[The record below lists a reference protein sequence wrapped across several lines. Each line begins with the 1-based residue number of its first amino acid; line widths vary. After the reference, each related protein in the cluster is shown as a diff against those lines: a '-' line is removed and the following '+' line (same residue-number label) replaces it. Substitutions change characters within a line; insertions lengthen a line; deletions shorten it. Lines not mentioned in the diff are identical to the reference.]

1 MIGLLTKKLI
11 DFFRQTDIVTE
22 NHIPVLTSNVSDGRT
37 VVNTTLPAIVI
48 TVDSAPNNMVYIG
61 GLIRDN
67 INIDVVVM
75 DRLVNYTLSGETDI
89 YEWRRNL
96 AYKLRTELFTER
108 ASQFFKDI
116 LQGNNFLPMYRGM
129 NNFIK
134 IGYKEDTEEDIE
146 CWRMK
151 FECVMVDSSTIDIN
165 YIKPKSGSVQL
176 IDEQINPIT
185 PIHPIQGIEE
195 MMWKYG
201 YGQYIPDL
209 LDMIVKSGQITDQ
222 YKGNG
227 TTPIPIE
234 LARDVLFLPE
244 NFPVKEQ
251 LQYYRQSGIS
261 NMKYVPFNNNFRL
274 FRNDINLKEVDIDTS
289 LIESTSLA
297 TLFENCFNIKKIN
310 KENVIDCS
318 NKVRFENI
326 FSNCFMI
333 EEIKFINISE
343 SQAESQWSNALRA
356 TLSLEYHYLKKVTF
370 SPKLIFKYGTGFFY
384 NRQGLEIIDG
394 EIDFSYCA
402 EGTLNNFFY
411 ACNNLKEVRFT
422 KESLKYDLSIAQ
434 SPLLSDESIQSI
446 LDGLKTLSSTQ
457 TLSLN
462 SAVYA
467 KLTEEQKQSAT
478 DKGWTITG

>member
-11 DFFRQTDIVTE
+11 DFFRQTDIVIE

-37 VVNTTLPAIVI
+37 VVNTTLPAIVV

-67 INIDVVVM
+67 INIDIVVM

-89 YEWRRNL
+89 YQWRRNL

-108 ASQFFKDI
+108 ASEFFKDI

-134 IGYKEDTEEDIE
+134 QGYKEDTEEDIE

-151 FECVMVDSSTIDIN
+151 FECVMVDNSTIDIT
-165 YIKPKSGSVQL
+165 YIKAKSGSVQL
-176 IDEQINPIT
+176 IDKQINPVT
-185 PIHPIQGIEE
+185 PIHPHYGIEE

-222 YKGNG
+222 YKVEGSGN
-227 TTPIPIE
+227 IPSSISE
-234 LARDVLFLPE
+234 NVLFLPE
-244 NFPVKEQ
+244 NFPAKTSYQ
-251 LQYYRQSGIS
+251 NLYGILS
-261 NMKYVPFNNNFRL
+261 MKYVPYNDNMTSFNNGVEIRELNVDTSSWITL
-274 FRNDINLKEVDIDTS
+274 NNAFRNCYFLT
-289 LIESTSLA
+289 
-297 TLFENCFNIKKIN
+297 KIN
-310 KENVIDCS
+310 EGNIVDCS
-318 NKVRFENI
+318 GIIEGKILRYAFYGC
-326 FSNCFMI
+326 SCI
-333 EEIKFINISE
+333 EEINFINMPDFAVSVD
-343 SQAESQWSNALRA
+343 SMF
-356 TLSLEYHYLKKVTF
+356 SLAPNIIPDKLKKISF
-370 SPKLIFKYGTGFFY
+370 SPKLNALNVTLLFNGRGS
-384 NRQGLEIIDG
+384 LEEIIG
-394 EIDFSYCA
+394 ELDFSKITSA
-402 EGTLNNFFY
+402 NVQNNPFHG
-411 ACNNLKEVRFT
+411 CTSLVEIRFT
-422 KESLKYDLSIAQ
+422 KESIKYNLSFTQ
-434 SPLLSDESIQSI
+434 SSQLSDESIQSI
-446 LDGLKTLSSTQ
+446 LDGLATVSSTQ
-457 TLSLN
+457 TLALN

>member
-151 FECVMVDSSTIDIN
+151 FECVMEDNSTIDIT
-165 YIKPKSGSVQL
+165 YIKAKSGSVQL
-176 IDEQINPIT
+176 IDKQINPVT
-185 PIHPIQGIEE
+185 TIHSHYGIEE

-222 YKGNG
+222 YKEIGSGN
-227 TTPIPIE
+227 IPVSISK
-234 LARDVLFLPE
+234 DVLFLPE
-244 NFPVKEQ
+244 NFPAKA
-251 LQYYRQSGIS
+251 YYRNLYGIL
-261 NMKYVPFNNNFRL
+261 NMKYVPYNNAMNSSYNNVCVREVNVDTSSWSTFNNAFRACYFLTKINEGNIVDCSGMAKYGNFLNAFYGCSSLEEVSLINIPERPL
-274 FRNDINLKEVDIDTS
+274 DCSSIFSLAPNIIPDKMKKITFSPKVKVSRVLLGFNGRNSLQTIVGELDFSECEPKQQQNPFNGCTS
-289 LIESTSLA
+289 LIE
-297 TLFENCFNIKKIN
+297 
-310 KENVIDCS
+310 
-318 NKVRFENI
+318 
-326 FSNCFMI
+326 
-333 EEIKFINISE
+333 
-343 SQAESQWSNALRA
+343 
-356 TLSLEYHYLKKVTF
+356 
-370 SPKLIFKYGTGFFY
+370 
-384 NRQGLEIIDG
+384 
-394 EIDFSYCA
+394 
-402 EGTLNNFFY
+402 
-411 ACNNLKEVRFT
+411 VRFT
-422 KESLKYDLSIAQ
+422 PESIKQNLAFTQ
-434 SPLLSDESIQSI
+434 SSQLSDESIQSI
-446 LDGLKTLSSTQ
+446 LDGLATVSSTQ
-457 TLSLN
+457 TLALN

>member
-11 DFFRQTDIVTE
+11 DFFRQTDIVIE

-37 VVNTTLPAIVI
+37 VVNTTLPAIVV

-67 INIDVVVM
+67 INIDIVVM

-89 YEWRRNL
+89 YQWRRNL

-176 IDEQINPIT
+176 IDKQITPIT
-185 PIHPIQGIEE
+185 PIHPNYGIEE

-209 LDMIVKSGQITDQ
+209 LDMIIKSGQITDQ

-227 TTPIPIE
+227 TTPIPRE
-234 LARDVLFLPE
+234 LTKDVLFFPE
-244 NFPVKEQ
+244 NFPMKSTY
-251 LQYYRQSGIS
+251 LDLYGIFLMNHIPQNAEMDS
-261 NMKYVPFNNNFRL
+261 
-274 FRNDINLKEVDIDTS
+274 FRNNISLRYMDIDTNS
-289 LIESTSLA
+289 ANLTSGFL
-297 TLFENCFNIKKIN
+297 NCFNLRRIN
-310 KENVIDCS
+310 KDNIVDCS
-318 NKVRFENI
+318 NNTNFSNVFCNCYMLEDISLININTDKSLNWSRAFRIDTSIEYFELKNISFSPRLIGYSYQYMFYNQQYLENI
-326 FSNCFMI
+326 N
-333 EEIKFINISE
+333 
-343 SQAESQWSNALRA
+343 
-356 TLSLEYHYLKKVTF
+356 
-370 SPKLIFKYGTGFFY
+370 
-384 NRQGLEIIDG
+384 G
-394 EIDFSYCA
+394 EIDFSKVNTTT
-402 EGTLNNFFY
+402 GTNLMFY

-422 KESLKYDLSIAQ
+422 KESLKYNLQLAQ
-434 SPLLSDESIQSI
+434 SDSLSLESLQSI
-446 LDGLKTLSSTQ
+446 IDGLGNVTTTR

-462 SAVYA
+462 STAYN

>member
-11 DFFRQTDIVTE
+11 YFFRQTDIVIE

-37 VVNTTLPAIVI
+37 VVNTTLPAIVV

-67 INIDVVVM
+67 INIDIVVM

-89 YEWRRNL
+89 YQWRRNL

-108 ASQFFKDI
+108 ASEFFKDI

-134 IGYKEDTEEDIE
+134 QGYKEDTEEDIE

-151 FECVMVDSSTIDIN
+151 FECVMVDNSTIDIT
-165 YIKPKSGSVQL
+165 YIKAKSGSVQL
-176 IDEQINPIT
+176 IDKQINPVT
-185 PIHPIQGIEE
+185 PIHPHYGIEE

-209 LDMIVKSGQITDQ
+209 LDMIVQSGQITDQ
-222 YKGNG
+222 YKDNG
-227 TTPIPIE
+227 TTPIPRE
-234 LARDVLFLPE
+234 LTKDVLFLPE
-244 NFPVKEQ
+244 NFPMKTTY
-251 LQYYRQSGIS
+251 LNLYGILLMNHIPQNEEMDS
-261 NMKYVPFNNNFRL
+261 
-274 FRNDINLKEVDIDTS
+274 FRNNISLRYIDIDTS
-289 LIESTSLA
+289 SCNLTSGFL
-297 TLFENCFNIKKIN
+297 NCFNLRRIN
-310 KENVIDCS
+310 KDNIVDCS
-318 NKVRFENI
+318 NNTIFTNV
-326 FSNCFMI
+326 FSNCYML
-333 EEIKFINISE
+333 EDVSFININVDKSLI
-343 SQAESQWSNALRA
+343 WTRA
-356 TLSLEYHYLKKVTF
+356 FRIDVSIEFFNLKNISF
-370 SPKLIFKYGTGFFY
+370 SPKLIGTSFQYMFY
-384 NRQGLEIIDG
+384 NQQYLENIDG
-394 EIDFSYCA
+394 EIDFTRISTTT
-402 EGTLNNFFY
+402 GTNLMFY

-422 KESLKYDLSIAQ
+422 KESLKYNLQMAQ
-434 SPLLSDESIQSI
+434 SKSLSLESLQSI
-446 LDGLKTLSSTQ
+446 IDGLGNVTTTR

-462 SAVYA
+462 ATAYN

>member
-11 DFFRQTDIVTE
+11 DFFRQTDIVIE

-37 VVNTTLPAIVI
+37 VVNTTLPAIVV

-67 INIDVVVM
+67 INIDIVVM

-89 YEWRRNL
+89 YQWRRNL

-108 ASQFFKDI
+108 ASEFFKDI

-134 IGYKEDTEEDIE
+134 QGYKEDTEEDIE

-151 FECVMVDSSTIDIN
+151 FECVMVDNSTIDIT
-165 YIKPKSGSVQL
+165 YIKAKSGSVQL
-176 IDEQINPIT
+176 IDKQINPVT
-185 PIHPIQGIEE
+185 PIHPHYGIEE

-222 YKGNG
+222 YKDNG
-227 TTPIPIE
+227 TTPIPRE
-234 LARDVLFLPE
+234 LTKDVLFFPE
-244 NFPVKEQ
+244 NFPMKTTY
-251 LQYYRQSGIS
+251 LDLYGILLMNHIPQNEEMDS
-261 NMKYVPFNNNFRL
+261 
-274 FRNDINLKEVDIDTS
+274 FRNNISLRYMDIDTS
-289 LIESTSLA
+289 SCNLTSGFL
-297 TLFENCFNIKKIN
+297 NCFNLRRIN
-310 KENVIDCS
+310 KDNTVDCS
-318 NKVRFENI
+318 NNTN
-326 FSNCFMI
+326 FSNVFCNCYML
-333 EEIKFINISE
+333 EDVSLININVDKSLT
-343 SQAESQWSNALRA
+343 WSRA
-356 TLSLEYHYLKKVTF
+356 FRIDTSIEYFNLKNISF
-370 SPKLIFKYGTGFFY
+370 SPKLIGYSFQYMFY
-384 NRQGLEIIDG
+384 NQQYLENING
-394 EIDFSYCA
+394 EIDFTKINSNT
-402 EGTLNNFFY
+402 GSNLMFY

-422 KESLKYDLSIAQ
+422 KESLKYDLQMAQ
-434 SPLLSDESIQSI
+434 SKSLSLESLQSI
-446 LDGLKTLSSTQ
+446 IDGLGNVTTTR

-462 SAVYA
+462 STAYN

>member
-151 FECVMVDSSTIDIN
+151 FECVMVDNSTIDIN

-222 YKGNG
+222 YKEEGSGN
-227 TTPIPIE
+227 IPSSISE
-234 LARDVLFLPE
+234 NVLFFPE
-244 NFPVKEQ
+244 NFPEKTSYQ
-251 LQYYRQSGIS
+251 NLYGILSMKYIPYNDNIS
-261 NMKYVPFNNNFRL
+261 NLNNNVGVREVNVDTSKWMTFNQV
-274 FRNDINLKEVDIDTS
+274 FRNCYFLT
-289 LIESTSLA
+289 
-297 TLFENCFNIKKIN
+297 KIN
-310 KENVIDCS
+310 EGNIVDCSSLTQTGNLSNAFYGCSCLEEVNIINIPERAIDCS
-318 NKVRFENI
+318 SLFSLAPNI
-326 FSNCFMI
+326 I
-333 EEIKFINISE
+333 PDKI
-343 SQAESQWSNALRA
+343 
-356 TLSLEYHYLKKVTF
+356 KKVTF
-370 SPKLIFKYGTGFFY
+370 SPKLKVTRITLGFNGRY
-384 NRQGLEIIDG
+384 SLQIIGG
-394 EIDFSYCA
+394 ELDFSEC
-402 EGTLNNFFY
+402 ESNQQNNPFNG
-411 ACNNLKEVRFT
+411 CTSLEEVRFT
-422 KESLKYDLSIAQ
+422 KESIKYNLSFTQ
-434 SPLLSDESIQSI
+434 SSQLSDESIQSI
-446 LDGLKTLSSTQ
+446 LDGLATVSSTQ

>member
-11 DFFRQTDIVTE
+11 DFFRQTDIVIE

-37 VVNTTLPAIVI
+37 VVNTTLPAIVV

-67 INIDVVVM
+67 INIDIVVM

-89 YEWRRNL
+89 YQWRRNL

-108 ASQFFKDI
+108 ASEFFKDI

-134 IGYKEDTEEDIE
+134 QGYKEDTEEDIE

-151 FECVMVDSSTIDIN
+151 FECVMVDNSTIDIT
-165 YIKPKSGSVQL
+165 YIKAKSGSVQL
-176 IDEQINPIT
+176 IDKQINPVT
-185 PIHPIQGIEE
+185 PIHPHYGIEE

-222 YKGNG
+222 YKVEGSGN
-227 TTPIPIE
+227 IPSSISE
-234 LARDVLFLPE
+234 NVLFLPE
-244 NFPVKEQ
+244 NFPAKTSYQ
-251 LQYYRQSGIS
+251 NLYGILS
-261 NMKYVPFNNNFRL
+261 MKYVPYNDNMTIFNNDVGIRELNVDTSSWTNL
-274 FRNDINLKEVDIDTS
+274 NNAFRNCYFLT
-289 LIESTSLA
+289 
-297 TLFENCFNIKKIN
+297 KIN
-310 KENVIDCS
+310 EGNIVDCS
-318 NKVRFENI
+318 GIIEGKILRYAFYGC
-326 FSNCFMI
+326 SCI
-333 EEIKFINISE
+333 EEINFINMPDFAVSVD
-343 SQAESQWSNALRA
+343 NMF
-356 TLSLEYHYLKKVTF
+356 SLAPNIIPDKLKKISF
-370 SPKLIFKYGTGFFY
+370 SPKLNALNVTLLFNGRGS
-384 NRQGLEIIDG
+384 LEEIIG
-394 EIDFSYCA
+394 ELDFSKITSA
-402 EGTLNNFFY
+402 NVQNNPFHG
-411 ACNNLKEVRFT
+411 CTSLVEIRFT
-422 KESLKYDLSIAQ
+422 KESIKYNLSFTQ
-434 SPLLSDESIQSI
+434 SSQLSDESIQSI
-446 LDGLKTLSSTQ
+446 LDGLATVSSTQ
-457 TLSLN
+457 TLALN

>member
-11 DFFRQTDIVTE
+11 DFFRQTDIVIE

-37 VVNTTLPAIVI
+37 VVNTTLPAIVV

-67 INIDVVVM
+67 INIDIVVM

-108 ASQFFKDI
+108 ASEFFKDI

-134 IGYKEDTEEDIE
+134 QGYKEDTEEDIE

-151 FECVMVDSSTIDIN
+151 SECVMVDNSTIDIT
-165 YIKPKSGSVQL
+165 YIKAKSGSVQL
-176 IDEQINPIT
+176 IDKQINPVT
-185 PIHPIQGIEE
+185 PIHPHYGIEE

-209 LDMIVKSGQITDQ
+209 LDMIVTSGQITDQ
-222 YKGNG
+222 YKDNG
-227 TTPIPIE
+227 TTPIPKLLSE
-234 LARDVLFLPE
+234 DVLFLPE
-244 NFPVKEQ
+244 NFPMKTI
-251 LQYYRQSGIS
+251 YYNTYGILLM
-261 NMKYVPFNNNFRL
+261 NHIPQNEGMVLFKNNISLRY
-274 FRNDINLKEVDIDTS
+274 INIDTS
-289 LIESTSLA
+289 SFNLGSLF
-297 TLFENCFNIKKIN
+297 LNCFNLRRIN
-310 KENVIDCS
+310 KDNVVDCS
-318 NKVRFENI
+318 NSTTFSNI
-326 FSNCFMI
+326 FSNCYMLGDVS
-333 EEIKFINISE
+333 FINIDE
-343 SQAESQWSNALRA
+343 DKSQSWTRA
-356 TLSLEYHYLKKVTF
+356 FRIDTSIEYFNLKNISF
-370 SPKLIFKYGTGFFY
+370 SPKLIGTSFQHMFY
-384 NRQGLEIIDG
+384 NQQFLENING
-394 EIDFSYCA
+394 EIDFTKISA
-402 EGTLNNFFY
+402 TTGTELMFY

-422 KESLKYDLSIAQ
+422 KESLKYKLQMAQ
-434 SPLLSDESIQSI
+434 SGSLSLESLQSI
-446 LDGLKTLSSTQ
+446 IDGLGNVTTTS

-462 SAVYA
+462 STAYN

>member
-222 YKGNG
+222 YKDNG
-227 TTPIPIE
+227 TTPIPKE
-234 LARDVLFLPE
+234 LTKDVLFFPE
-244 NFPVKEQ
+244 NFPMKTTY
-251 LQYYRQSGIS
+251 LDLYGILLMNHIPQNAEMDS
-261 NMKYVPFNNNFRL
+261 
-274 FRNDINLKEVDIDTS
+274 FRNNISLRYMDIDTNS
-289 LIESTSLA
+289 ANLTSGFL
-297 TLFENCFNIKKIN
+297 NCFNLRRIN
-310 KENVIDCS
+310 KDNIVDCS
-318 NKVRFENI
+318 NNTNFSNVFCNCYMLEDISLININTDKSLNWSRAFRIDTSIEYFELKNISFSPRLIGYSYQYMFYNQQYLENI
-326 FSNCFMI
+326 N
-333 EEIKFINISE
+333 
-343 SQAESQWSNALRA
+343 
-356 TLSLEYHYLKKVTF
+356 
-370 SPKLIFKYGTGFFY
+370 
-384 NRQGLEIIDG
+384 G
-394 EIDFSYCA
+394 EIDFSKVNTTT
-402 EGTLNNFFY
+402 GTNLMFY

-422 KESLKYDLSIAQ
+422 KESLKYNLQLAQ
-434 SPLLSDESIQSI
+434 SDSLSLESLQSI
-446 LDGLKTLSSTQ
+446 IDGLGNVTTTR

-462 SAVYA
+462 STAYN

>member
-11 DFFRQTDIVTE
+11 DFFRQTDIVIE

-37 VVNTTLPAIVI
+37 VVNTTLPAIVV

-67 INIDVVVM
+67 INIDIVVM

-108 ASQFFKDI
+108 ASEFFKDI

-134 IGYKEDTEEDIE
+134 QGYKEDTEEDIE

-151 FECVMVDSSTIDIN
+151 FECVMVDNSTIDIT
-165 YIKPKSGSVQL
+165 YIKAKSGSVQL
-176 IDEQINPIT
+176 IDKQINPVT
-185 PIHPIQGIEE
+185 PIHPHYGIEE

-209 LDMIVKSGQITDQ
+209 LDMIVTSGQITDQ
-222 YKGNG
+222 YKDNG
-227 TTPIPIE
+227 TTPIPTLLSE
-234 LARDVLFLPE
+234 DVLFLPE
-244 NFPVKEQ
+244 NFPMKTI
-251 LQYYRQSGIS
+251 YYNTYGILLM
-261 NMKYVPFNNNFRL
+261 NHTTQNEGMVLFKNNISLRY
-274 FRNDINLKEVDIDTS
+274 INIDTS
-289 LIESTSLA
+289 SFNLGSLF
-297 TLFENCFNIKKIN
+297 LNCFNLRRIN
-310 KENVIDCS
+310 KDNVVDCS
-318 NKVRFENI
+318 NSTTFSNI
-326 FSNCFMI
+326 FSNCYML
-333 EEIKFINISE
+333 EDVSFINIDE
-343 SQAESQWSNALRA
+343 DKSQSWTRA
-356 TLSLEYHYLKKVTF
+356 FRIDTSVEYFNLKNISF
-370 SPKLIFKYGTGFFY
+370 SPKLIGTSFQYMFY
-384 NRQGLEIIDG
+384 NQQFLENITG
-394 EIDFSYCA
+394 EIDFTKISSA
-402 EGTLNNFFY
+402 TNIALMFY

-422 KESLKYDLSIAQ
+422 KESLKYNLQMAQ
-434 SPLLSDESIQSI
+434 SGSLSLESLQSI
-446 LDGLKTLSSTQ
+446 IDGLGNVTTTS

-462 SAVYA
+462 STAYN

>member
-11 DFFRQTDIVTE
+11 DFFRQTDIVIE

-37 VVNTTLPAIVI
+37 VVNTTLPAIVV

-67 INIDVVVM
+67 INIDIVVM

-89 YEWRRNL
+89 YQWRRNL

-108 ASQFFKDI
+108 ASEFFKDI

-134 IGYKEDTEEDIE
+134 QGYKEDTEEDIE

-151 FECVMVDSSTIDIN
+151 FECVMVDNSTIDIT
-165 YIKPKSGSVQL
+165 YIKAKSGSVQL
-176 IDEQINPIT
+176 IDKQINPVT
-185 PIHPIQGIEE
+185 PIHPHYGIEE

-209 LDMIVKSGQITDQ
+209 LDMIIQSGEITNQ
-222 YKGNG
+222 YMEEGSGN
-227 TTPIPIE
+227 IPSSISE
-234 LARDVLFLPE
+234 KVLFLPE
-244 NFPVKEQ
+244 NFPTKTSYQNLYGILSMKHVPYNDNMTIFNNDVEIRELNVDTSSWRNLNNAFRNCYFLTKINEGNIVDC
-251 LQYYRQSGIS
+251 SGI
-261 NMKYVPFNNNFRL
+261 
-274 FRNDINLKEVDIDTS
+274 
-289 LIESTSLA
+289 IEG
-297 TLFENCFNIKKIN
+297 NILRYAFYG
-310 KENVIDCS
+310 CS
-318 NKVRFENI
+318 
-326 FSNCFMI
+326 CI
-333 EEIKFINISE
+333 EEINFINMPDFAVSVDSMISL
-343 SQAESQWSNALRA
+343 APNIIPDK
-356 TLSLEYHYLKKVTF
+356 LKKISF
-370 SPKLIFKYGTGFFY
+370 SPKLNALNVTLLFNGRGS
-384 NRQGLEIIDG
+384 LEEIIG
-394 EIDFSYCA
+394 ELDLSKITSA
-402 EGTLNNFFY
+402 NVQNNPFNG
-411 ACNNLKEVRFT
+411 CTSLVEVRFT
-422 KESLKYDLSIAQ
+422 KESIKYNLSFTQ
-434 SPLLSDESIQSI
+434 SSQLSDESIQSI
-446 LDGLKTLSSTQ
+446 LDGLANVSTTR

>member
-11 DFFRQTDIVTE
+11 DFFRQTDIVIE

-37 VVNTTLPAIVI
+37 VVNTTLPAIVV

-67 INIDVVVM
+67 INIDIVVM

-89 YEWRRNL
+89 YQWRRNL

-108 ASQFFKDI
+108 ASEFFKDI

-222 YKGNG
+222 YKVEGSGN
-227 TTPIPIE
+227 IPSSISE
-234 LARDVLFLPE
+234 NVLFLPE
-244 NFPVKEQ
+244 NFPAKTSYQ
-251 LQYYRQSGIS
+251 NLYGILS
-261 NMKYVPFNNNFRL
+261 MKYVPYNANMTIFYNDVEIRELNVDTSSWRTLNNT
-274 FRNDINLKEVDIDTS
+274 FRNCYFLTKINEGNIVDCRSINGRMSNAFYGCSNIKEVT
-289 LIESTSLA
+289 
-297 TLFENCFNIKKIN
+297 
-310 KENVIDCS
+310 
-318 NKVRFENI
+318 
-326 FSNCFMI
+326 
-333 EEIKFINISE
+333 FINIPDFDIPVPVDSIF
-343 SQAESQWSNALRA
+343 
-356 TLSLEYHYLKKVTF
+356 SLAPNIIPDKIEKVTF
-370 SPKLIFKYGTGFFY
+370 SPKIKTNNARLMFNGRNSLKYIIGELDFLAITNTDGINSAFNGCTSLI
-384 NRQGLEIIDG
+384 
-394 EIDFSYCA
+394 
-402 EGTLNNFFY
+402 
-411 ACNNLKEVRFT
+411 EVRFT
-422 KESLKYDLSIAQ
+422 PESIKQNLSFTQ
-434 SPLLSDESIQSI
+434 SSQLSDESIQSI
-446 LDGLKTLSSTQ
+446 LDGLANVSTTR

>member
-11 DFFRQTDIVTE
+11 DFFRQTDIVIE

-151 FECVMVDSSTIDIN
+151 FECVMVDNSTIDIT
-165 YIKPKSGSVQL
+165 YIKAKSGSVQL

-222 YKGNG
+222 YKNNG
-227 TTPIPIE
+227 TTPIPRE
-234 LARDVLFLPE
+234 LTKDVLFFPE
-244 NFPVKEQ
+244 NFPMKSTY
-251 LQYYRQSGIS
+251 LDLYGIFLMNHIPQNEEMDS
-261 NMKYVPFNNNFRL
+261 FRNNISLRYINIDTSSFNLNSL
-274 FRNDINLKEVDIDTS
+274 FRN
-289 LIESTSLA
+289 
-297 TLFENCFNIKKIN
+297 CFNLRRIN
-310 KENVIDCS
+310 KDNVVDCS
-318 NKVRFENI
+318 NSTTFLNI
-326 FSNCFMI
+326 FSNCYML
-333 EEIKFINISE
+333 EDVSFININVDKSL
-343 SQAESQWSNALRA
+343 SWTRA
-356 TLSLEYHYLKKVTF
+356 FRIDVSIEFFNLKNISF
-370 SPKLIFKYGTGFFY
+370 SPKLIGTSFQSMFY
-384 NRQGLEIIDG
+384 NQQSLENIDG
-394 EIDFSYCA
+394 EIDFTKISA
-402 EGTLNNFFY
+402 TGTDLMFY

-422 KESLKYDLSIAQ
+422 KESLKYNLQMAQ
-434 SPLLSDESIQSI
+434 SKSLSLESLQSI
-446 LDGLKTLSSTQ
+446 IDGLGNVTTTR

-462 SAVYA
+462 ATAYN

>member
-11 DFFRQTDIVTE
+11 DFFRQTDIVIE

-37 VVNTTLPAIVI
+37 VVNTTLPAIVV

-67 INIDVVVM
+67 INIDIVVM

-89 YEWRRNL
+89 YQWRRNL

-108 ASQFFKDI
+108 ASEFFKDI

-134 IGYKEDTEEDIE
+134 QGYKEDTEEDIE

-151 FECVMVDSSTIDIN
+151 FECVMVDNSTIDIT
-165 YIKPKSGSVQL
+165 YIKAKSGSVQL
-176 IDEQINPIT
+176 IDKQINPVT
-185 PIHPIQGIEE
+185 PIHPHYGIEE

-209 LDMIVKSGQITDQ
+209 LDMIVTSGQITDQ
-222 YKGNG
+222 YKEEGSG
-227 TTPIPIE
+227 DIPSSISE
-234 LARDVLFLPE
+234 NVLFLPE
-244 NFPVKEQ
+244 NFPTMTS
-251 LQYYRQSGIS
+251 YRNLYGILS
-261 NMKYVPFNNNFRL
+261 MKYVPYNEKMRIFNNNVCVREINVNTSSWGSL
-274 FRNDINLKEVDIDTS
+274 NLGFRNCYFLTKINEGNIVDCSGITVNGNISTTFYGCPSLEEVS
-289 LIESTSLA
+289 LINIPERAINCNSSFSLA
-297 TLFENCFNIKKIN
+297 PNIISDKMKKI
-310 KENVIDCS
+310 
-318 NKVRFENI
+318 
-326 FSNCFMI
+326 
-333 EEIKFINISE
+333 
-343 SQAESQWSNALRA
+343 
-356 TLSLEYHYLKKVTF
+356 TF
-370 SPKLIFKYGTGFFY
+370 SPKLKVARITSGFNGRY
-384 NRQGLEIIDG
+384 SLQTIVG
-394 EIDFSYCA
+394 ELDFSEC
-402 EGTLNNFFY
+402 EPNQQQNPFNGCTSLI
-411 ACNNLKEVRFT
+411 EVRFT
-422 KESLKYDLSIAQ
+422 PESIKQNLSFTQ
-434 SPLLSDESIQSI
+434 SSQLSDESIQSI
-446 LDGLKTLSSTQ
+446 LDGLANVSTTR

>member
-11 DFFRQTDIVTE
+11 DFFRQTDIVIE

-37 VVNTTLPAIVI
+37 VVNTTLPAIVV

-67 INIDVVVM
+67 INIDIVVM

-108 ASQFFKDI
+108 ASEFFKDI

-134 IGYKEDTEEDIE
+134 QGYKEDTEEDIE

-151 FECVMVDSSTIDIN
+151 FECVMVDNSTIDIT
-165 YIKPKSGSVQL
+165 YIKAKSGSVQL
-176 IDEQINPIT
+176 IDKQINPVT
-185 PIHPIQGIEE
+185 PIHPHYGIEE

-209 LDMIVKSGQITDQ
+209 LDMIVTSGQITDQ
-222 YKGNG
+222 YKDNG
-227 TTPIPIE
+227 TTPIPKLLSE
-234 LARDVLFLPE
+234 DVLFLPE
-244 NFPVKEQ
+244 NFPMKTI
-251 LQYYRQSGIS
+251 YYNTYGILLM
-261 NMKYVPFNNNFRL
+261 NHTPQNKGMVLFKNNISLRY
-274 FRNDINLKEVDIDTS
+274 INIDTS
-289 LIESTSLA
+289 SFNLGSLF
-297 TLFENCFNIKKIN
+297 LNCFNLRRIN
-310 KENVIDCS
+310 KDNVVDCS
-318 NKVRFENI
+318 NSTTFSNI
-326 FSNCFMI
+326 FSNCYML
-333 EEIKFINISE
+333 KDVSFINIDE
-343 SQAESQWSNALRA
+343 DKSQSWTRA
-356 TLSLEYHYLKKVTF
+356 FRIDTSVEYFNLKNISF
-370 SPKLIFKYGTGFFY
+370 SPKLIGTSFQHMFH
-384 NRQGLEIIDG
+384 NQQFLENITG
-394 EIDFSYCA
+394 EIDFTKISSA
-402 EGTLNNFFY
+402 TNIDLMFY

-422 KESLKYDLSIAQ
+422 KESLKYNLQMAQ
-434 SPLLSDESIQSI
+434 SGSLSLESLQSI
-446 LDGLKTLSSTQ
+446 IDGLGNVTTTS

-462 SAVYA
+462 SKAYN

>member
-11 DFFRQTDIVTE
+11 DFFRQTDIVIE

-37 VVNTTLPAIVI
+37 VVNTTLPAIVV

-67 INIDVVVM
+67 INIDIVVM

-108 ASQFFKDI
+108 ASEFFKDI

-134 IGYKEDTEEDIE
+134 QGYKEDTEEDIE

-151 FECVMVDSSTIDIN
+151 FECVMVDNSTIDIN
-165 YIKPKSGSVQL
+165 YIKAKSGSVQL
-176 IDEQINPIT
+176 IDKQINPVT
-185 PIHPIQGIEE
+185 PIHPHYGIEE

-209 LDMIVKSGQITDQ
+209 LDMIVTSGQITDQ
-222 YKGNG
+222 YKEEGSGN
-227 TTPIPIE
+227 IPSSMT
-234 LARDVLFLPE
+234 DKVLFLPE
-244 NFPVKEQ
+244 NFPEKTSYQ
-251 LQYYRQSGIS
+251 NLYGIL
-261 NMKYVPFNNNFRL
+261 NMKYVPYNNNMKLFNNNVELREINVDTSSWGTL
-274 FRNDINLKEVDIDTS
+274 NQGFRNCYFLTKINEGNIVDCSGMGPNGIISNTFYGCSSLEEVNLINIPDRAIDCSS
-289 LIESTSLA
+289 LFSLA
-297 TLFENCFNIKKIN
+297 PNIIPDKIKKI
-310 KENVIDCS
+310 
-318 NKVRFENI
+318 
-326 FSNCFMI
+326 
-333 EEIKFINISE
+333 
-343 SQAESQWSNALRA
+343 
-356 TLSLEYHYLKKVTF
+356 TF
-370 SPKLIFKYGTGFFY
+370 SPKLKVTRITLGFNGRY
-384 NRQGLEIIDG
+384 SLQTIVG
-394 EIDFSYCA
+394 ELDFSEC
-402 EGTLNNFFY
+402 ESNQQQNPFNGCTSLI
-411 ACNNLKEVRFT
+411 EVRFT
-422 KESLKYDLSIAQ
+422 PESIKQNISFTQ
-434 SPLLSDESIQSI
+434 SSQLSDESIQSI
-446 LDGLKTLSSTQ
+446 LDGLATVSTTR

>member
-11 DFFRQTDIVTE
+11 DFFRQTDIVIE

-37 VVNTTLPAIVI
+37 VVNTTLPAIVV

-67 INIDVVVM
+67 INIDIVVM

-108 ASQFFKDI
+108 ASEFFKDI

-134 IGYKEDTEEDIE
+134 QGYKEDTEEDIE

-151 FECVMVDSSTIDIN
+151 FECVMVDNSTIDIT
-165 YIKPKSGSVQL
+165 YIKAKSGSVQL
-176 IDEQINPIT
+176 IDKQINPVT
-185 PIHPIQGIEE
+185 PIHPHYGIEE

-209 LDMIVKSGQITDQ
+209 LDMIVTSGQITDQ
-222 YKGNG
+222 YKEKGSGN
-227 TTPIPIE
+227 IPTSMT
-234 LARDVLFLPE
+234 DKVLFFPE
-244 NFPVKEQ
+244 NFPTKTSY
-251 LQYYRQSGIS
+251 QYLYGILS
-261 NMKYVPFNNNFRL
+261 MKYVPYNNAMNLFNNNVELREINVDTSSWGSL
-274 FRNDINLKEVDIDTS
+274 NQGFRNCYFLTKINEGNIVDCSGITVNGNISNTFYGCSSLEEVSLINIPERAIDCSSLFSLAPNIIPDKMKKITFSPKVKVTRITLGFKGRYSLQTIVGELDFSECEPNQQQNPFNGCTS
-289 LIESTSLA
+289 LIE
-297 TLFENCFNIKKIN
+297 
-310 KENVIDCS
+310 
-318 NKVRFENI
+318 
-326 FSNCFMI
+326 
-333 EEIKFINISE
+333 
-343 SQAESQWSNALRA
+343 
-356 TLSLEYHYLKKVTF
+356 
-370 SPKLIFKYGTGFFY
+370 
-384 NRQGLEIIDG
+384 
-394 EIDFSYCA
+394 
-402 EGTLNNFFY
+402 
-411 ACNNLKEVRFT
+411 VRFT
-422 KESLKYDLSIAQ
+422 PESIKQNLSFTQ
-434 SPLLSDESIQSI
+434 SSQLSDESIQSI
-446 LDGLKTLSSTQ
+446 LDGLANVSTIR

-462 SAVYA
+462 SEVYA

>member
-11 DFFRQTDIVTE
+11 YFFKQTDIVIE

-37 VVNTTLPAIVI
+37 VVNTTLPAIVV

-67 INIDVVVM
+67 INIDIVVM

-108 ASQFFKDI
+108 ASEFFKDI

-134 IGYKEDTEEDIE
+134 QGYKEDTEEDIE

-151 FECVMVDSSTIDIN
+151 FECVMVDNSTIDIT
-165 YIKPKSGSVQL
+165 YIKAKSGSVQL
-176 IDEQINPIT
+176 IDKQINPVT
-185 PIHPIQGIEE
+185 PIHPHYGIEE

-209 LDMIVKSGQITDQ
+209 LDMIVTSGQITDQ
-222 YKGNG
+222 YKDNG
-227 TTPIPIE
+227 TTPIPRE
-234 LARDVLFLPE
+234 LTKDVLFLPE
-244 NFPVKEQ
+244 NFPMKTI
-251 LQYYRQSGIS
+251 YYNTYGILLM
-261 NMKYVPFNNNFRL
+261 NHITQNERMVL
-274 FRNDINLKEVDIDTS
+274 FRNNISLRYINIDTS
-289 LIESTSLA
+289 SFNLDSL
-297 TLFENCFNIKKIN
+297 FRNCFNLRRIN
-310 KENVIDCS
+310 KDNVVDCS
-318 NKVRFENI
+318 NSTTFLNI
-326 FSNCFMI
+326 FRNCFML
-333 EEIKFINISE
+333 EDVSFINIDEDKSRWDFAFRLDI
-343 SQAESQWSNALRA
+343 SV
-356 TLSLEYHYLKKVTF
+356 EYFNLKNISF
-370 SPKLIFKYGTGFFY
+370 SPKLIGISFRYMFY
-384 NRQGLEIIDG
+384 DQQYLENING
-394 EIDFSYCA
+394 EIDFTKISA
-402 EGTLNNFFY
+402 TGTDLMFY
-411 ACNNLKEVRFT
+411 SCNNLKEVRFT
-422 KESLKYDLSIAQ
+422 KESLKYDLQMAQ
-434 SPLLSDESIQSI
+434 SKSLSLESLQSI
-446 LDGLKTLSSTQ
+446 IDGLGNVTTTR

-462 SAVYA
+462 SIAYN

>member
-209 LDMIVKSGQITDQ
+209 LDMIIKSGQITDQ

-227 TTPIPIE
+227 TTPIPRE
-234 LARDVLFLPE
+234 LTKDVLFFPE
-244 NFPVKEQ
+244 NFPMKSTY
-251 LQYYRQSGIS
+251 LDLYGIFLMNHIPQNAEMDS
-261 NMKYVPFNNNFRL
+261 
-274 FRNDINLKEVDIDTS
+274 FRNNISLRYMDIDTNS
-289 LIESTSLA
+289 ANLTSGFL
-297 TLFENCFNIKKIN
+297 NCFNLRRIN
-310 KENVIDCS
+310 KDNIVDCS
-318 NKVRFENI
+318 NNTNFSNVFCNCYMLEDISLININTDKSLNWSRAFRIDTSIEYFELKNISFSPRLIGYSYQYMFYNQQYLENI
-326 FSNCFMI
+326 N
-333 EEIKFINISE
+333 
-343 SQAESQWSNALRA
+343 
-356 TLSLEYHYLKKVTF
+356 
-370 SPKLIFKYGTGFFY
+370 
-384 NRQGLEIIDG
+384 G
-394 EIDFSYCA
+394 EIDFSKVNTTT
-402 EGTLNNFFY
+402 GTNLMFY

-422 KESLKYDLSIAQ
+422 KESLKYNLQLAQ
-434 SPLLSDESIQSI
+434 SDSLSLESLQSI
-446 LDGLKTLSSTQ
+446 IDGLGNVTTTR

-462 SAVYA
+462 STAYN

>member
-1 MIGLLTKKLI
+1 MIGLLTKKII
-11 DFFRQTDIVTE
+11 DFFRQTDIVIE

-37 VVNTTLPAIVI
+37 VVNTTLPAIVV

-67 INIDVVVM
+67 INIDIVVM

-108 ASQFFKDI
+108 ASEFFKDI

-209 LDMIVKSGQITDQ
+209 LDMIVTSGQITDQ
-222 YKGNG
+222 YKEEGSGN
-227 TTPIPIE
+227 IPSSISE
-234 LARDVLFLPE
+234 NVLFLPE
-244 NFPVKEQ
+244 NFPEKTSYQ
-251 LQYYRQSGIS
+251 NLYGILS
-261 NMKYVPFNNNFRL
+261 MKYVPYNDNMTIFSNNAEIRELNVDTSAWRTFNRAFRYNNFL
-274 FRNDINLKEVDIDTS
+274 YKINEGNIIDCSGLTQSGNFSNSFYGCSCIEELNFINLPDYAIVADSMFSLAPNIIPDKLKTVSFSPKFKFSNATLLFNGRISLEEVIGELDFSGITAVNVQS
-289 LIESTSLA
+289 NPFNGCTSLA
-297 TLFENCFNIKKIN
+297 
-310 KENVIDCS
+310 
-318 NKVRFENI
+318 
-326 FSNCFMI
+326 
-333 EEIKFINISE
+333 EI
-343 SQAESQWSNALRA
+343 
-356 TLSLEYHYLKKVTF
+356 
-370 SPKLIFKYGTGFFY
+370 
-384 NRQGLEIIDG
+384 
-394 EIDFSYCA
+394 
-402 EGTLNNFFY
+402 
-411 ACNNLKEVRFT
+411 RFT
-422 KESLKYDLSIAQ
+422 KESIKYNLSFTQ
-434 SPLLSDESIQSI
+434 SSQLSDESIQSI
-446 LDGLKTLSSTQ
+446 LDGLATVSSTQ
-457 TLSLN
+457 TLAFN

>member
-11 DFFRQTDIVTE
+11 DFFRQTDIVIE

-37 VVNTTLPAIVI
+37 VVNTTLPAIVV

-67 INIDVVVM
+67 INIDIVVM

-89 YEWRRNL
+89 YQWRRNL

-108 ASQFFKDI
+108 ASEFFKDI

-134 IGYKEDTEEDIE
+134 QGYKEDTEEDIE

-151 FECVMVDSSTIDIN
+151 FECVMVDNSTIDIT
-165 YIKPKSGSVQL
+165 YIKAKSGSVQL
-176 IDEQINPIT
+176 IDKQINPVT
-185 PIHPIQGIEE
+185 PIHPHYGIEE

-209 LDMIVKSGQITDQ
+209 LDMIVTSGQITDQ
-222 YKGNG
+222 YKDNG
-227 TTPIPIE
+227 TTPIPRE
-234 LARDVLFLPE
+234 LTKDVLFFPE
-244 NFPVKEQ
+244 NFPMKTTY
-251 LQYYRQSGIS
+251 LDLYGILLMNHIPQNEEMDS
-261 NMKYVPFNNNFRL
+261 
-274 FRNDINLKEVDIDTS
+274 FRNNISLRYMDIDTS
-289 LIESTSLA
+289 SCNLTSGFL
-297 TLFENCFNIKKIN
+297 NCFNLRRIN
-310 KENVIDCS
+310 KDNTVDCS
-318 NKVRFENI
+318 NNTN
-326 FSNCFMI
+326 FSNVFWNCYML
-333 EEIKFINISE
+333 EDVSLININVDKSLT
-343 SQAESQWSNALRA
+343 WTRA
-356 TLSLEYHYLKKVTF
+356 FRVDTSIEYFNLKNISF
-370 SPKLIFKYGTGFFY
+370 SPKLIGYSFKYMFY
-384 NRQGLEIIDG
+384 NQQYLENING
-394 EIDFSYCA
+394 EIDFTKINSNT
-402 EGTLNNFFY
+402 GPNLMFY

-422 KESLKYDLSIAQ
+422 KESLKYDLQMAQ
-434 SPLLSDESIQSI
+434 SKSLSLESLQSI
-446 LDGLKTLSSTQ
+446 IDGLGNVTTKR

-462 SAVYA
+462 STAYN